1 MAEFPRLKA
10 AAVQAAS
17 VFLNRE
23 ATTAKACRLI
33 EEAGRNRADIVAF
46 PEVCIPGFPYWNWIG
61 SPLKSARYFRELI
74 LNSVVVPS
82 DVTEQLGE
90 AARRARC
97 YVVIG
102 VNELGSHSM
111 AENYN
116 TALIFDREGQLIAKH
131 RKTMPTFPEK
141 LTWSFGDGT
150 SLRVHKTEIGK
161 LGVLNC
167 GENGNSLLRYALI
180 AQGEQVHV
188 ANYPA
193 LAALSE
199 AAGMYD
205 FWKGVEIRTAA
216 HAFEGKLFN
225 IVSSAV
231 LDEEAKTILCDTPD
245 KKECFRDTNNSLTAI
260 YGPSGMPVGGPVA
273 PDAEGIAYADID
285 LSQILAHKL
294 FHDIAGNYMRADIV
308 SLNLNRR
315 PLRPIWET
323 GGSATMDTV
332 VADVTEQLRQ
342 LLEEVGAVRGQK
354 TLGALS
360 RAVAELAERSNAD
373 WTVREQSPRADR

>member
-1 MAEFPRLKA
+1 
-10 AAVQAAS
+10 
-17 VFLNRE
+17 
-23 ATTAKACRLI
+23 
-33 EEAGRNRADIVAF
+33 
-46 PEVCIPGFPYWNWIG
+46 
-61 SPLKSARYFRELI
+61 
-74 LNSVVVPS
+74 
-82 DVTEQLGE
+82 
-90 AARRARC
+90 
-97 YVVIG
+97 
-102 VNELGSHSM
+102 M

-116 TALIFDREGQLIAKH
+116 TALIFDREGRLVAKH

-141 LTWSFGDGT
+141 LTWSFGDGS
-150 SLRVHKTEIGK
+150 SLRVYATDIGK

-199 AAGMYD
+199 GAGMYD
-205 FWKGVEIRTAA
+205 FWRGVEIRTAA

-231 LDEEAKTILCDTPD
+231 LDDEAKRVLCDTPD
-245 KKECFRDTNNSLTAI
+245 KQACFRERNNSLTAV
-260 YGPSGMPVGGPVA
+260 YGPAGVPIAPPVE
-273 PDAEGIAYADID
+273 PDREGIAYADVD
-285 LSQILAHKL
+285 LAQILAHML

-323 GGSATMDTV
+323 AGPATVDGIV
-332 VADVTEQLRQ
+332 NGVSEQLAQ
-342 LLEEVGAVRGQK
+342 LLEEARALGATK
-354 TLGALS
+354 TVGALS
-360 RAVAELAERSNAD
+360 RAVAELAERA
-373 WTVREQSPRADR
+373 TAG

>member
-1 MAEFPRLKA
+1 MGDEFPRFKA

-17 VFLNRE
+17 VFLDRE
-23 ATTAKACRLI
+23 ATAAKACRLI
-33 EEAGRNRADIVAF
+33 EEAGRQGADIVAF
-46 PEVCIPGFPYWNWIG
+46 PEVFIPGFPYWNWIG
-61 SPLKSARYFRELI
+61 SPLKSGKYFRDLI
-74 LNSVVVPS
+74 ANSVTVPS
-82 DVTEQLGE
+82 EITEQLGE

-102 VNELGSHSM
+102 VNEIGAHSM

-116 TALIFDREGQLIAKH
+116 TALIFDRDGHLVAKH

-150 SLRVHKTEIGK
+150 SLRVHSTDIGK

-193 LAALSE
+193 LAVLSE

-231 LDEEAKTILCDTPD
+231 LDEEAKAVLCDTPD
-245 KKECFRDTNNSLTAI
+245 KKACFREKNNSLTAI
-260 YGPSGMPVGGPVA
+260 YGPGGVPVA
-273 PDAEGIAYADID
+273 PPVPPDSEGISYAEVD
-285 LSQILAHKL
+285 LAQILAHKL
-294 FHDIAGNYMRADIV
+294 FHDIAGNYNRSDIV

-323 GGSATMDTV
+323 AGPTTV
-332 VADVTEQLRQ
+332 EGVVNGVSEQLAQ
-342 LLEEVGAVRGQK
+342 LLEEARATRAQK

-360 RAVAELAERSNAD
+360 RAVAELTERSAAD
-373 WTVREQSPRADR
+373 